1 MDDTRARA
9 EDSALVTAFQ
19 AGDPSAFEIIVRR
32 HYASLLG
39 VADRRCGGG
48 ALAEDVVQTALVRA
62 HRYMQRSGAI
72 QNLGGWLHRL
82 VQNCATDLL
91 RIERRRLSGTQLEE
105 GLEASGTDSRERVER
120 AELRELILGGIER
133 LPDIYR
139 EPLRMRYLMGLDAR
153 DIAEQLSD
161 NLHSVKSRLARGRR
175 ELRRRLESRLER
187 AGYL

>member
-1 MDDTRARA
+1 MQRLQFRHGRRGR
-9 EDSALVTAFQ
+9 TASETDEKNPEEQ
-19 AGDPSAFEIIVRR
+19 RR
-32 HYASLLG
+32 RYAHILRCNQ
-39 VADRRCGGG
+39 RR

-153 DIAEQLSD
+153 DIAEQLGD